1 MRSVI
6 RVAEG
11 LRPLVKPSGS
21 PAATSSSQQ
30 ATNVTD
36 TVKSAKIE
44 KKQNLFSSRYSTTST
59 GSTSQSSRSNKSF
72 KMRRRP
78 RSVHLSS
85 TVSSR
90 AMRRRKIS
98 SSSSS
103 FNSSTC
109 SSVIPLKRRFLSANK
124 NRQSIKIDCSDEDE
138 EECETDNKKNDKT
151 LPESKCALTPKQT
164 DYRTKESPIED
175 NLTHEEDLNS
185 SLDDY
190 SLVGYGEDVF
200 VTDITSGVIT
210 VTIKECTSP
219 DGFFKSRENKIL
231 VKT

>member
-30 ATNVTD
+30 AANLTD
-36 TVKSAKIE
+36 TAKSNKTE

-59 GSTSQSSRSNKSF
+59 GSSSQSSRSNKSL

-124 NRQSIKIDCSDEDE
+124 NWQSIKLDCTDEDE
-138 EECETDNKKNDKT
+138 CEADNKINDEAIA
-151 LPESKCALTPKQT
+151 ESKCALTPKQT
-164 DYRTKESPIED
+164 DYRTKECPVDRD

-185 SLDDY
+185 SFDDY

-219 DGFFKSRENKIL
+219 AGFFKSRDNKFL